1 MIALS
6 RLRVQPYIVIKRG
19 KYIKANRE
27 NNIMNREQEKISSG
41 VFVHTRMEI
50 LIELW

>member
-27 NNIMNREQEKISSG
+27 NNIMNPEHEKNSLRRFCSHALG
-41 VFVHTRMEI
+41 EI
-50 LIELW
+50 N